1 MLDRRRSERET
12 GLWILRYELPD
23 TLLVLTPTAMHVV
36 ASKKK
41 AELVATLTDAA
52 KAVGVTLQT
61 HVREKDGDGSTQM
74 TASLTAL
81 GGESPTLAT
90 LLKEKLEGTF
100 VKVRVKGCTMPVG
113 RGMVARVV
121 ASEVGVRPQQR

>member
-1 MLDRRRSERET
+1 MET
-12 GLWILRYELPD
+12 GRWILRYELPD

-41 AELVATLTDAA
+41 AELVATVTDAA

-74 TASLTAL
+74 TAALTAL

-100 VKVRVKGCTMPVG
+100 VKVRVKGRRTMPMG
-113 RGMVARVV
+113 RGMVARGLL
-121 ASEVGVRPQQR
+121 SVR